1 MQHRAN
7 PVTCLFAVAGIGL
20 SLALQGCGSDGSAP
34 PGNNPPPAATGLL
47 RKVRTPAELEALVK
61 AGVRAAPSAGI
72 ATDSLAAAGNNSFSG
87 TYTQEANIDELDAVR
102 YDGTTM
108 YIAPQRVVRCCF
120 VSPLASS
127 SGGDS
132 TSSAR
137 AIRILRTD
145 PVNARASQ
153 IATIPLEQGESVQGL
168 YVTGNRAFALTSEAF
183 FGAFGNFW
191 TGLPFWA
198 PTDFGFRVFDVS
210 NPADP
215 RPVFNAKMDGV
226 YVESRR
232 VGDNIYLISRYT
244 PTVLLDPARRTQ
256 LDSISLNELLPQIT
270 INGAKR
276 PLVDAAQCYVTN
288 QEVPSGYPVMTTI
301 TVIPIQNPQALSS
314 ICYNEAT
321 VGVYMSERA
330 IYLAQQVEPSI
341 PATTAPQT
349 LTRIHKFSIA
359 GATPSYVGSAEIVG
373 AVWSGGQNDFRMN
386 ELNDQL
392 RVMTTEFTL
401 DPTDSTDLRLYVL
414 RQKVNE
420 PSLEVVSQLP
430 NAQRPEEIGKPSE
443 SLYGVRFV
451 GNRLYAVTFRR
462 IDPLYVI
469 DLANPSDP
477 RIAGQLELPGF
488 SDFLHPVTDSLLL
501 GLGQGDTGQIKLE
514 LFDVSVLNQ
523 PASRGAI
530 SLGGRSSFSEA
541 RYDRHAF
548 TYLANTSVDRFT
560 IPAVIYADNGSLTS
574 SGLQLFEIR
583 GKQTPT
589 AATLQHV
596 GAITPRAADG
606 QTSLLPVMRNR
617 AFIHGDAVYYVADER
632 VWSAWWQTPTL
643 INGPF

>member
-1 MQHRAN
+1 MQHRS
-7 PVTCLFAVAGIGL
+7 TQMKYFLAVACLAMGIVL
-20 SLALQGCGSDGSAP
+20 VGCSGDESTSP
-34 PGNNPPPAATGLL
+34 PTNNPQAEGLL
-47 RKVRTPAELEALVK
+47 RKVRTAAELEASVK
-61 AGVRAAPSAGI
+61 AGVRAAAPADI
-72 ATDSLAAAGNNSFSG
+72 TAAVGAGNSSFSG

-108 YIAPQRVVRCCF
+108 YIAPQRVLMCCF
-120 VSPLASS
+120 IDPLASS
-127 SGGDS
+127 NGGPKPL
-132 TSSAR
+132 AQ

-153 IATIPLEQGESVQGL
+153 IASIPLEQGESVQGL
-168 YVTGNRAFALTSEAF
+168 YVAGSRAFALTSEAF

-191 TGLPFWA
+191 SGLPFWA

-215 RPVFNAKMDGV
+215 RAVFAAKMDGV

-244 PTVLLDPARRTQ
+244 PSVLLDPARRAQ
-256 LDSISLNELLPQIT
+256 LDSISINELLPQIT
-270 INGAKR
+270 INGVKR
-276 PLVDAAQCYVTN
+276 PLVDATQCYVAN
-288 QEVPSGYPVMTTI
+288 KDVPDGYPVMTTI
-301 TVIPIQNPQALSS
+301 TVIPIQNPGALSS

-330 IYLAQQVEPSI
+330 IYLAQQVERSV
-341 PATTAPQT
+341 PATTTSQT
-349 LTRIHKFSIA
+349 QTRIHKFSIT
-359 GATPSYVGSAEIVG
+359 GAAPRYVGSAEIVG

-392 RVMTTEFTL
+392 RVVTTEITS
-401 DPTDSTDLRLYVL
+401 DPTDIVDLRLFVL
-414 RQKVNE
+414 RQQTNA
-420 PSLEVVSQLP
+420 PSLEIVSQLP
-430 NAQRPEEIGKPSE
+430 NAQRSEEIGKPNE

-469 DLANPSDP
+469 DLTNPSDP

-501 GLGQGDTGQIKLE
+501 GLGQGDAGQIKLE
-514 LFDVSVLNQ
+514 LFDVSVANQ

-530 SLGGRSSFSEA
+530 TLGGRSSFSEA

-548 TYLANTSVDRFT
+548 AYLPNSSGDRFT
-560 IPAVIYADNGSLTS
+560 IPAVIYADNGSFVS

-589 AATLQHV
+589 AATLQHI
-596 GAITPRAADG
+596 GAIIPRAADG
-606 QTSLLPVMRNR
+606 KTSLPPAARSR
-617 AFIHGDAVYYVADER
+617 SFIHGDAVFYIGDEQ
-632 VWSAWWQTPTL
+632 VWSAWWQTPAL
-643 INGPF
+643 VNGPF